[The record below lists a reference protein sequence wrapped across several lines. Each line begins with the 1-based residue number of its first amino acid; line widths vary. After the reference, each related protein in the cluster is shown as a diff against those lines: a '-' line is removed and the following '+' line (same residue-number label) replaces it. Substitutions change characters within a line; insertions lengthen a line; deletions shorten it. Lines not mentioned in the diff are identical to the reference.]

1 MIGQFRFLEV
11 LKVFSLSSVQS
22 NLSTK
27 KFGKEIVYFEEIG
40 STNDEAKRLARQG
53 KPEGLLVLSDRQTNG
68 KGCYGK
74 RWFSPGKVGLYC
86 SLILRPLLPLGEIQ
100 QLTLLAGAAV
110 VDTIYKETSLR
121 SYLKWPNDVL
131 IDGRKVCGILTEI
144 ASYKSKVEFAALGIG
159 VNINN
164 NRNQFQD
171 KISSSATSLKIETGK
186 KISREKFLSSF
197 LFFWEL
203 RYSCLLENGHKE
215 IIQFWRDNNETL
227 GRKVTISQGTR
238 LISGLAKDID
248 DNGNLLVQLNNG
260 AIVKV
265 FSGELRWANP
275 EVRLKAKKSST
286 RH

>member
-1 MIGQFRFLEV
+1 M
-11 LKVFSLSSVQS
+11 FSLSSIQS
-22 NLSTK
+22 NLSTE

-40 STNDEAKRLARQG
+40 STNEVAKRLARQG

-86 SLILRPLLPLGEIQ
+86 SLILRPLLPLAGIQ

-110 VDTIYKETSLR
+110 LDTIYKETSLR
-121 SYLKWPNDVL
+121 SNLKWPNDVL
-131 IDGRKVCGILTEI
+131 IDGRKVCGILTET
-144 ASYKSKVEFAALGIG
+144 AFYKSKVEFAALGIG

-164 NRNQFQD
+164 TRNQFQD
-171 KISSSATSLKIETGK
+171 EIYSSATSLKIETGK

-197 LFFWEL
+197 LSFWEL
-203 RYSCLLENGHKE
+203 RYSSLLENGHKE
-215 IIQFWRDNNETL
+215 IIQFWRDHNDTL

-248 DNGNLLVQLNNG
+248 DDGNLLVQLGNG
-260 AIVKV
+260 AIAKV
-265 FSGELRWANP
+265 SSGELRWANP
-275 EVRLKAKKSST
+275 KDVMSKPNKCATRHQGAKKSEP
-286 RH
+286 